1 MEWKYL
7 GRKSEREEM
16 EYTIKEEVLEG
27 RVRSHPPVVNGYV
40 CVETRSMLSDDGKM
54 PRKLRRKPEKA

>member
-1 MEWKYL
+1 VEWRYL

-40 CVETRSMLSDDGKM
+40 CVEKRGSLSDAGKM
-54 PRKLRRKPEKA
+54 SRKLRREPEKS